1 MGREQADRA
10 LFNEVARRYAKKD
23 IAPSSS
29 LARKSQLLSAIA
41 PVLKRTTSLG
51 TVVEIGCGVGA
62 PALYLNGHY
71 ENYIGIDQSERMIK
85 AARELNRNTHQTE
98 FIAANV
104 KSENLPPN
112 TADTILSV
120 GALHHMTPLDDVMD
134 SLNRIA
140 RPGAFLVVI
149 EPQNNNPLIQ
159 VMRWTRGII
168 DPSYSQ
174 EQVFFSTEELKNLFT
189 RHGIT
194 ELEVDFQGFLTPPF
208 AQVII
213 PPQILTAHLVRLTI
227 RSEKWLHA
235 NMPNFLKQFSFNIVV
250 IGRFTE

>member
-1 MGREQADRA
+1 MRREQADRT
-10 LFNEVARRYAKKD
+10 LFNEIARHYAKKD
-23 IAPSSS
+23 LAPSSS
-29 LARKSQLLSAIA
+29 LARKSQLLSAVA
-41 PVLKRTTSLG
+41 PVLKRTPSLG

-71 ENYIGIDQSERMIK
+71 EHYIGIDQSEGMIK
-85 AARELNRNTHQTE
+85 AAREFNQNTPQTE

-104 KSENLPPN
+104 KSEDLPLN

-120 GALHHMTPLDDVMD
+120 GALHHMTPLDDVMN

-140 RPGAFLVVI
+140 RPGALLVVV
-149 EPQNNNPLIQ
+149 EPQNRNPLIQ
-159 VMRWTRGII
+159 VMRWARGII

-194 ELEVDFQGFLTPPF
+194 ELKVDFQGFLTPPF

-213 PPQILTAHLVRLTI
+213 PPQVLTTPLSRLAI
-227 RSEKWLHA
+227 SIEKWLHA
-235 NMPNFLKQFSFNIVV
+235 NMPKFLKQFSFNIVV

>member
-1 MGREQADRA
+1 MEREQADRT
-10 LFNEVARRYAKKD
+10 LFNEIARRYAKKD

-120 GALHHMTPLDDVMD
+120 GALHHMTPLDDVID